1 MFEKVCEI
9 LSDLTSMEAA
19 EMKMDTTLLGDL
31 DMDSLDTVNAVVS
44 FENAFDIEVP
54 DRIIHGF
61 RTIGDIVNYLLRV
74 CSES

>member
-19 EMKMDTTLLGDL
+19 EMEMDTTLLGDL

-44 FENAFDIEVP
+44 FEDAFDIEVP
-54 DRIIHGF
+54 DRVIHSF
-61 RTIGDIVNYLLRV
+61 RTIGDIVNYLSKV
-74 CSES
+74 CPE